1 MDTHQVCCNFAG
13 YKNATHIRRVAKLQL
28 YLQQGFAQ
36 LMEVILNIKQAFK
49 RGAFLT
55 TYILTH
61 QSRIDI
67 QPYRDLLHIEF
78 RKTLKQ
84 SRNNILVKWLSIHS
98 KKFSASYRLFSKH
111 PIAHPVTGYIFVTRK
126 DGNNYNRNGKPD
138 SIRSTISAAQHGLH
152 FCNPRRWEGLL
163 RK

>member
-61 QSRIDI
+61 QSRID
-67 QPYRDLLHIEF
+67 
-78 RKTLKQ
+78 
-84 SRNNILVKWLSIHS
+84 V
-98 KKFSASYRLFSKH
+98 
-111 PIAHPVTGYIFVTRK
+111 
-126 DGNNYNRNGKPD
+126 
-138 SIRSTISAAQHGLH
+138 
-152 FCNPRRWEGLL
+152 
-163 RK
+163 

>member
-13 YKNATHIRRVAKLQL
+13 YKNVTHIRRVAKLQL
-28 YLQQGFAQ
+28 YLLQGFAQ
-36 LMEVILNIKQAFK
+36 LMEVILNIKQAFE

-67 QPYRDLLHIEF
+67 QPFSDLLHIEF

-84 SRNNILVKWLSIHS
+84 SRNNILVKWLSIHR
-98 KKFSASYRLFSKH
+98 KKVFCKL
-111 PIAHPVTGYIFVTRK
+111 PIIFKTS
-126 DGNNYNRNGKPD
+126 N
-138 SIRSTISAAQHGLH
+138 STPCHGLH
-152 FCNPRRWEGLL
+152 FCNP
-163 RK
+163 